1 MITKNDFTRMMA
13 RDLARYYL
21 KWDEQFT
28 KLQEENARFRKAL
41 EKYADP
47 ERHSM
52 DKDGFLWSGDYF
64 DYDTARAALE
74 GKE

>member
-1 MITKNDFTRMMA
+1 MITRNDFTRMMA
-13 RDLARYYL
+13 RDLAKHYL
-21 KWDEQFT
+21 KLDEQIT
-28 KLQEENARFRKAL
+28 RLQEENARFRKAL

-74 GKE
+74 GKG